1 MANKRNEYIPAL
13 RYDWF
18 TPLYDPLLR
27 WVLRESIFKRQLV
40 KQAQIRSGHRVLD
53 LGCGTATLTLLIKE
67 THPESEVVG
76 LDGDLRVLKMAQT
89 KAVKLGVAVT
99 LHQGMAFELPYPDG
113 SFDRVVSSLVL
124 HHLTREAKA
133 RALREVFRVLR
144 PGGEF
149 HVVDF
154 GKPQNV
160 PMYLAS
166 LIVRWLEE
174 ASDNVKGLL
183 PELFRG
189 AGFDPVE
196 ETAQYMTPF
205 GTLSLYR
212 ARKPSSWKL

>member
-1 MANKRNEYIPAL
+1 MIHKRSQYIPAL
-13 RYDWF
+13 KYDWL

-40 KQAQIRSGHRVLD
+40 KQARIQGGHRVLD

-76 LDGDLRVLKMAQT
+76 LDGDLRVLKMARA
-89 KAVKLGVAVT
+89 KVAKSGVAVI
-99 LHQGMAFELPYPDG
+99 LNQGMAFELPYPDG
-113 SFDRVVSSLVL
+113 AFDRVVSSLVL

-133 RALREVFRVLR
+133 RALKEAFRVLR
-144 PGGEF
+144 PGGEL

-160 PMYLAS
+160 PMYLVS
-166 LIVRWLEE
+166 LIVQWLEE

-183 PELFRG
+183 PELFRN

-196 ETAQYMTPF
+196 ETTQYMTPF

-212 ARKPSSWKL
+212 ARKSH

>member
-13 RYDWF
+13 KYDWL

-40 KQAQIRSGHRVLD
+40 KQAQIQSGHRVLD

-67 THPESEVVG
+67 IHPGSETVG
-76 LDGDLRVLKMAQT
+76 LDGDLRVLKIARA
-89 KAVKLGVAVT
+89 KAAKSGMAVT

-113 SFDRVVSSLVL
+113 AFDRVVSSLVL
-124 HHLTREAKA
+124 HHLTRDAKA

-144 PGGEF
+144 PDGEL

-154 GKPQNV
+154 GKPQTV
-160 PMYLAS
+160 PMYLVS

-183 PELFRG
+183 PELFRN

-205 GTLSLYR
+205 GILSLYK
-212 ARKPSSWKL
+212 ARKPLS